1 MKYYKTSA
9 AKSKYKAQLVFITVS
24 DYPSNELKRGYSAK
38 LVSSSMWQGLRAAG
52 CHVWAGKGP
61 TVWVYVCVCVL
72 TSAWFVAQMGA
83 GRLPGP
89 SSTLLLRPG
98 RPEHGDSWVRKE
110 RKEKKKKSRRGS
122 GEGEE
127 AEEAR
132 SWQQYCCLWS
142 FPAWTIKQG
151 KDMVTI

>member
-38 LVSSSMWQGLRAAG
+38 LVSSGMWQGLRAAG

-61 TVWVYVCVCVL
+61 TVWVYLCVCVL

-98 RPEHGDSWVRKE
+98 RPEHGDSWVGKE
-110 RKEKKKKSRRGS
+110 RKEKKKV
-122 GEGEE
+122 GEE
-127 AEEAR
+127 AGRERKQRKREAGSSTVVCGHSLHGLLNKER
-132 SWQQYCCLWS
+132 TW
-142 FPAWTIKQG
+142 
-151 KDMVTI
+151 

>member
-38 LVSSSMWQGLRAAG
+38 LVSSGMWQGLRAAG

-61 TVWVYVCVCVL
+61 TVWVYLCVCVL

-110 RKEKKKKSRRGS
+110 RKGKKKKV
-122 GEGEE
+122 GEE
-127 AEEAR
+127 AGRERKQRKREAGSSTVVCGHSLHGLLNKER
-132 SWQQYCCLWS
+132 TW
-142 FPAWTIKQG
+142 
-151 KDMVTI
+151 

>member
-38 LVSSSMWQGLRAAG
+38 LVSSGMWQGLRAAG

-61 TVWVYVCVCVL
+61 TVWVYLCVCADFSL
-72 TSAWFVAQMGA
+72 ICGPNGSRQAARTKFNSAAEAWATWAWWQ
-83 GRLPGP
+83 L
-89 SSTLLLRPG
+89 S
-98 RPEHGDSWVRKE
+98 EE
-110 RKEKKKKSRRGS
+110 RKKGKKKKSRRGS

>member
-38 LVSSSMWQGLRAAG
+38 LVSSGMWQGLRAAG

-61 TVWVYVCVCVL
+61 TVWVYLCVCVL

-98 RPEHGDSWVRKE
+98 RPEHGDSWVGKE
-110 RKEKKKKSRRGS
+110 RKGKKKKKV
-122 GEGEE
+122 GEE
-127 AEEAR
+127 AGRERKQRKREAGSSTVVCGHSLHGLLNKER
-132 SWQQYCCLWS
+132 TW
-142 FPAWTIKQG
+142 
-151 KDMVTI
+151 